1 MSIHQN
7 SLPSSPETHGAQVF
21 WNPQP
26 GAEDWANCVQEP
38 LNTAINTHRA
48 KQAKA
53 ISSSIYLMQN
63 VTAPAILVEC
73 GFLSNPQEAAR
84 LRDPVYQT
92 KIAAALASACLTFQG
107 ERITAHT
114 TEI

>member
-1 MSIHQN
+1 MCIRDS
-7 SLPSSPETHGAQVF
+7 
-21 WNPQP
+21 
-26 GAEDWANCVQEP
+26 
-38 LNTAINTHRA
+38 
-48 KQAKA
+48 
-53 ISSSIYLMQN
+53 
-63 VTAPAILVEC
+63 
-73 GFLSNPQEAAR
+73 LSNPQEAAR

>member
-1 MSIHQN
+1 MFFHLGDVSRQWGN
-7 SLPSSPETHGAQVF
+7 TTQQALRQVLDENNQREASLLTSSV
-21 WNPQP
+21 
-26 GAEDWANCVQEP
+26 
-38 LNTAINTHRA
+38 
-48 KQAKA
+48 
-53 ISSSIYLMQN
+53 YLFEHI
-63 VTAPAILVEC
+63 TCPAILVEC